1 MNPVRIDAPPAIT
14 PKPVAT
20 GPVMAGGV
28 LALCRLARRALIS
41 VLERL
46 LLWQERASQR
56 HHLGM
61 IEAHGLRDVGLT
73 RADLAPEIRKL
84 FWRP

>member
-1 MNPVRIDAPPAIT
+1 MNPVRIDALPAIT

-20 GPVMAGGV
+20 RPVMAGGV

-56 HHLGM
+56 HHLSLLDG
-61 IEAHGLRDVGLT
+61 HGLSDVGLT
-73 RADLAPEIRKL
+73 RADLAPEIRKP
-84 FWRP
+84 FWRS